1 MNTKKLIKIIPIFII
16 LIALFTAGF
25 VIINKLTAPVT
36 ADEPRNVPGP
46 ELKVGRYYID
56 GDTEQYYLEVTKEG
70 TIQLKDVDYFE
81 YASYG
86 NEKSL
91 EALKGEELEDVTSQL
106 QKEADFISKPV
117 KYRSIIYPSI
127 EETAVLISWSED
139 EMGNVSGRGYTYID
153 ENTIVRGENK
163 NGILQTFKF
172 VDENSYDKPSV
183 KADKPSRIVDSLTY
197 KQKNG
202 IE

>member
-1 MNTKKLIKIIPIFII
+1 MTTKKLIKIIPIFVI

-25 VIINKLTAPVT
+25 VIINKLTTVT

-46 ELKVGRYYID
+46 ELKVGRYYVD

-91 EALKGEELEDVTSQL
+91 EALKGKELEDVTSQL

-139 EMGNVSGRGYTYID
+139 EIGNVSGSGYKYID
-153 ENTIVRGENK
+153 ENTLIGGKGKGDLLE
-163 NGILQTFKF
+163 TFIF

>member
-1 MNTKKLIKIIPIFII
+1 MTTKKLIKIIPIFII

-25 VIINKLTAPVT
+25 VIINKLTAPVI

-46 ELKVGRYYID
+46 ELKVGRYYVD

-86 NEKSL
+86 NED
-91 EALKGEELEDVTSQL
+91 ALKTRTGNDLEELKANL
-106 QKEADFISKPV
+106 QERADFISEPII
-117 KYRSIIYPSI
+117 YRSITYPNNSSMI
-127 EETAVLISWSED
+127 LIHWNED
-139 EMGNVSGRGYTYID
+139 DMGNVSGYGYTYVD
-153 ENTIVRGENK
+153 ENTLTGGGKTSDSLE
-163 NGILQTFKF
+163 TFKF
-172 VDENSYDKPSV
+172 VDEASYDKPSI
-183 KADKPSRIVDSLTY
+183 KTDKPSRIVDSLTY

>member
-1 MNTKKLIKIIPIFII
+1 MTTKKLIKIIPIFII

-25 VIINKLTAPVT
+25 VIINKLTTVT

-46 ELKVGRYYID
+46 ELKVGRYYVD

-86 NEKSL
+86 NE
-91 EALKGEELEDVTSQL
+91 EALKTRTGKDLEELKANL
-106 QKEADFISKPV
+106 QKRADFLSNPIT
-117 KYRSIIYPSI
+117 YRSITYPNNSSAI
-127 EETAVLISWSED
+127 LTEWYED
-139 EMGNVSGRGYTYID
+139 EMGNVSGSGYAYVD
-153 ENTIVRGENK
+153 ENTLTGGGKTSDSLE
-163 NGILQTFKF
+163 TFKY
-172 VDENSYDKPSV
+172 VDEGSYDKLSV
-183 KADKPSRIVDSLTY
+183 KTDKPSRFVDSLTY

>member
-1 MNTKKLIKIIPIFII
+1 MTTKKLIKITPIFLI

-25 VIINKLTAPVT
+25 IIINKLTAPVT
-36 ADEPRNVPGP
+36 ADEPKNVPGP
-46 ELKVGRYYID
+46 ELKVGRYYVD

-86 NEKSL
+86 NED
-91 EALKGEELEDVTSQL
+91 ALKTRTGNDLEEIKANL
-106 QKEADFISKPV
+106 QKRADFISEPIT
-117 KYRSIIYPSI
+117 YRSITYPNNSSMI
-127 EETAVLISWSED
+127 LIHWNED
-139 EMGNVSGRGYTYID
+139 EMGNVSGYGYTYVD
-153 ENTIVRGENK
+153 ENTLTGGGKTSDSLE
-163 NGILQTFKF
+163 TFKF

-183 KADKPSRIVDSLTY
+183 KTDKPSRIVDSLTY

>member
-25 VIINKLTAPVT
+25 VIINKLTAPVI
-36 ADEPRNVPGP
+36 AEEPRNIPGP
-46 ELKVGRYYID
+46 ELKVGRYYVD

-86 NEKSL
+86 NED
-91 EALKGEELEDVTSQL
+91 ALKTRTGNDLEELKTSL
-106 QKEADFISKPV
+106 QKEADFISNPIT
-117 KYRSIIYPSI
+117 YRSITYPNNSSAI
-127 EETAVLISWSED
+127 LTEWYED
-139 EMGNVSGRGYTYID
+139 EMGNVSGSGYAYVD
-153 ENTIVRGENK
+153 ENTLTGGGKTNDSLE
-163 NGILQTFKF
+163 TFKF
-172 VDENSYDKPSV
+172 VDEASYDKPSV

>member
-1 MNTKKLIKIIPIFII
+1 MTTKKLIKIIPIFVI

-46 ELKVGRYYID
+46 ELKVGRYYVD

-86 NEKSL
+86 NED
-91 EALKGEELEDVTSQL
+91 ALKTRTGNDLEELKANL
-106 QKEADFISKPV
+106 QKRVEFISNPII
-117 KYRSIIYPSI
+117 YRSITYPNNSSMI
-127 EETAVLISWSED
+127 LIHWYED
-139 EMGNVSGRGYTYID
+139 EMGNVSGYGYAYVD
-153 ENTIVRGENK
+153 ENTLTGGGKTNDSLE
-163 NGILQTFKF
+163 TFKF
-172 VDENSYDKPSV
+172 VDEASYDKPSV
-183 KADKPSRIVDSLTY
+183 KTDKPSRIVDSLTY

>member
-1 MNTKKLIKIIPIFII
+1 MTTKKLIKIIPIFVI

-36 ADEPRNVPGP
+36 AEEPRNVPGP
-46 ELKVGRYYID
+46 ELKVGRYYVD

-86 NEKSL
+86 NE
-91 EALKGEELEDVTSQL
+91 EALKTRTGKDLEELKANL
-106 QKEADFISKPV
+106 QKRADKLSQPI
-117 KYRSIIYPSI
+117 KYRSIIYPGI
-127 EETAVLISWSED
+127 EETAILTSWGED
-139 EMGNVSGRGYTYID
+139 EMGNVSGSGYAYVD
-153 ENTIVRGENK
+153 ENTLTGGGKTNDSLE
-163 NGILQTFKF
+163 TFKF
-172 VDENSYDKPSV
+172 VDETSYDKLSV
-183 KADKPSRIVDSLTY
+183 KTDKPTRFVDSLTY

>member
-1 MNTKKLIKIIPIFII
+1 MTTKKLIKIIPIFII

-25 VIINKLTAPVT
+25 IIINKLTAPVI
-36 ADEPRNVPGP
+36 ADEPRNVLGP
-46 ELKVGRYYID
+46 ELKVGRYYVD

-86 NEKSL
+86 NED
-91 EALKGEELEDVTSQL
+91 ALKTRTGNDLEELKANL
-106 QKEADFISKPV
+106 QERADFISEPII
-117 KYRSIIYPSI
+117 YRSITYPNNSSMI
-127 EETAVLISWSED
+127 LIHWNED
-139 EMGNVSGRGYTYID
+139 DMGNVSGYGYTYVD
-153 ENTIVRGENK
+153 ENTLTGGGKTSDSLE
-163 NGILQTFKF
+163 TFKF
-172 VDENSYDKPSV
+172 VDEASYDKPSV
-183 KADKPSRIVDSLTY
+183 KTDKPSRIVDSLTY

>member
-46 ELKVGRYYID
+46 ELKVGRYYVD

-70 TIQLKDVDYFE
+70 TIKLKDVDYFE

-86 NEKSL
+86 NED
-91 EALKGEELEDVTSQL
+91 ALKTRTGNDLEELKDNL
-106 QKEADFISKPV
+106 QKRADFLSNSII
-117 KYRSIIYPSI
+117 YRSITYPNNSSAI
-127 EETAVLISWSED
+127 LTSWGED
-139 EMGNVSGRGYTYID
+139 EIGNVSGSGYKYID
-153 ENTIVRGENK
+153 ENTLIGGKGKGDLLE
-163 NGILQTFKF
+163 TFKF

>member
-1 MNTKKLIKIIPIFII
+1 MTTKKLIKIIPIFVI

-46 ELKVGRYYID
+46 ELKVGRYYVD

-86 NEKSL
+86 NED
-91 EALKGEELEDVTSQL
+91 ALKTRTGNDLEELKANL
-106 QKEADFISKPV
+106 QKRSDFLSNPIT
-117 KYRSIIYPSI
+117 YRSITYPNNSSAI
-127 EETAVLISWSED
+127 LTEWYED

-153 ENTIVRGENK
+153 ENTIFRGKNK
-163 NGILQTFKF
+163 DGILQTFKF